1 MNLNF
6 EIPLKRQ
13 PKQEKYS
20 FPVLTM
26 QRQPEEK
33 GGARRFLLNKAAF
46 ELLGLNS
53 DKQVDETLSV
63 GFPQNNNGN
72 FVVAVTTNNVNIP
85 DKFKYMLHKSNNSFS
100 DKTLYE
106 AIQRELSLDN
116 SQDVEFE
123 ITNNNGIFTL
133 NLLKEKN
140 VEEIAHF
147 EKTMSEI
154 KHEEAETIEQ
164 EEELQLKLD

>member
-1 MNLNF
+1 
-6 EIPLKRQ
+6 
-13 PKQEKYS
+13 
-20 FPVLTM
+20 
-26 QRQPEEK
+26 
-33 GGARRFLLNKAAF
+33 
-46 ELLGLNS
+46 
-53 DKQVDETLSV
+53 
-63 GFPQNNNGN
+63 
-72 FVVAVTTNNVNIP
+72 
-85 DKFKYMLHKSNNSFS
+85 MLHKSNNSFS

-164 EEELQLKLD
+164 EEELQLKLN